1 MLGETK
7 GVIFNIDIVM
17 SVSVPKAGGSTS
29 TPTVSH
35 VSRSVAYVASSVETT
50 DTALSRIVCVCVCVC
65 VRACVACVRACVCVC
80 VSVRVCVRACVRA
93 CVCACA

>member
-50 DTALSRIVCVCVCVC
+50 DTALSRIMCVCVCVCVC
-65 VRACVACVRACVCVC
+65 V
-80 VSVRVCVRACVRA
+80 SVRACVRA
-93 CVCACA
+93 